1 MTQKCTIPGCGR
13 ECEFYACWDCIND
26 TIRLLREL
34 ELYVADMFPAMRQKL
49 RGEPGRGAP
58 GYGSRS
64 PGRDDII
71 IALDPRSKPGSVD
84 EDGNATTRRP
94 DDAPRWIRSIPAS
107 ISAIADWVATE
118 KGEHPRP
125 PSTFVQDMGYVRR
138 SLPWCAQQATRD
150 DDGKWHPWI
159 NDTVSDIKEL
169 HHQARWQVRDQPQP
183 PLGTCLSVG
192 CEGDVYWTNMGA
204 QCRGCSRR
212 YDGLDLVRLGAAQ
225 EAS

>member
-1 MTQKCTIPGCGR
+1 MVHNALAGGRRCWRTRHLGRCRRPQCCDRHRIRRAGQHHALHSREDPMSQKCTITGCGR

-34 ELYVADMFPAMRQKL
+34 ELYVADTVPAMRQKL
-49 RGEPGRGAP
+49 RGEPGRGDP
-58 GYGSRS
+58 GYGPRS

-71 IALDPRSKPGSVD
+71 IALDPRPQPGSVD

-118 KGEHPRP
+118 RGDDPGR

-150 DDGKWHPWI
+150 DDG
-159 NDTVSDIKEL
+159 
-169 HHQARWQVRDQPQP
+169 
-183 PLGTCLSVG
+183 
-192 CEGDVYWTNMGA
+192 
-204 QCRGCSRR
+204 
-212 YDGLDLVRLGAAQ
+212 
-225 EAS
+225 